1 MASRRITTWV
11 AALVIGASVL
21 AACSSSG
28 GGSGKAADPN
38 SPDTVTVLAGSEL
51 KDMQPILDAA
61 KKATGVSVVFQFA
74 GSLAGADQIAS
85 GTQADAAWFASDKY
99 IALAGANAKVLER
112 HNTMLTPVI
121 IGVKQSVANRLGWTP
136 DTVTWKDISQAAAK
150 GQFKFAMTSP
160 TASNS
165 GFSAL
170 VGVADALA
178 NGQPLAAST
187 INASGLR
194 GFFKGQAVT
203 SGSSGFLVDTYT
215 KNQDTLDGIVNYES
229 VLIGMNASNTL
240 REPLTLLYPKEGI
253 VTAQYPLMLLNEKK
267 RAAFDKLAAYL
278 AQPDVQAQI
287 PTQTAR
293 RAATPGVAPDPRL
306 ARNVL
311 IEATF
316 PANLQVVQT
325 LLDDYQSNLRRPAST
340 IYVLDVSGSM
350 QGDRLD
356 RLKLAMDGLAGGD
369 TSFSGHFTQFN
380 PREKVTLVV
389 FNNTIVDT
397 PSFDIT
403 SNDPSSP
410 ALQQLRSYI
419 DQLRADGGTAIYSA
433 LQTAYQKA
441 NDDLRAD
448 PNAYTSIV
456 LLTDGENNAGI
467 DPDEFVNNLQSLPPQ
482 LRNVRVFPVLFG
494 EADPEALQQVAQATG
509 GQRFDARSGDLSQV
523 FKEIRGYQ

>member
-1 MASRRITTWV
+1 LVVGT
-11 AALVIGASVL
+11 ALLV
-21 AACSSSG
+21 ACSSSG
-28 GGSGKAADPN
+28 GSSGKPDTS
-38 SPDTVTVLAGSEL
+38 SPDTLTVLAGSEL

-61 KKATGVSVVFQFA
+61 KKATGVKVVFQYQ
-74 GSLAGADQIAS
+74 GSLVGADQIAA
-85 GTQADAAWFASDKY
+85 GTPADAAWFASDKY

-112 HNTMLTPVI
+112 RNTMLTPVI
-121 IGVKQSVANRLGWTP
+121 IGVKQSVADRLGWKP
-136 DTVTWKDISQAAAK
+136 DTVTWKDIANAAAN

-178 NGQPLAAST
+178 NGQPLTAST
-187 INASGLR
+187 INAPGLQ

-267 RAAFDKLAAYL
+267 RAAFDKLASYL
-278 AQPDVQAQI
+278 TQPDVQARIQ
-287 PTQTAR
+287 TQTAR
-293 RAATPGVAPDPRL
+293 RAVTPGVAPDPRL
-306 ARNVL
+306 SHNVL

-340 IYVLDVSGSM
+340 IYVLDTSGSM
-350 QGDRLD
+350 QGERLD
-356 RLKLAMDGLAGGD
+356 HLKEAMDGLAGGD
-369 TSFSGHFTQFN
+369 TSFSGHFSQFN

-397 PSFDIT
+397 RSFNVT

-419 DQLRADGGTAIYSA
+419 DKLRADGGTAIYSA
-433 LQTAYQKA
+433 LEAAYQKA
-441 NDDLRAD
+441 NDELRAD

-467 DPDEFVNNLQSLPPQ
+467 EPGEFINTLSTLPPQ
-482 LRNVRVFPVLFG
+482 LKNVRVFPVLFG
-494 EADPEALQQVAQATG
+494 EADPEALQQVAAATG
-509 GQRFDARSGDLSQV
+509 GQRFDARTSDLSQV